1 MAGRGRK
8 DSGVDERAFEGRL
21 TAQRER
27 LHVSPEQLME
37 RVERSHYG
45 PASKAILREQVR
57 TESTGQVGFA
67 LFECPPVIVRGK
79 GALVWDADGKEYVD
93 MLAGFSV
100 SNVGHSH
107 PAIVSAISEQA
118 GKLIHYF
125 DLPNEPRERL
135 AGRLAALAPGD
146 HAKRV
151 VFGVTGADA
160 VELAMRLARWY
171 TGAPI
176 ILSAYGGYHG
186 TTAGTLSTTAKGG
199 MWAYSYPVLPHDTGH
214 AMIPFS
220 YPYRCPVGASEAA
233 CAEACVEYTR
243 RMLVGKESPFTEFR
257 GQVSNV
263 AAILLE
269 PCQAS
274 AGYIIPGDG
283 YLGGIRQLCDEFG
296 FLLIDDEIQAGL
308 GRTGTMWACE
318 HDGVVP
324 DLITVS
330 KGLASGLPIS
340 AVVTSDEI
348 AASWGP
354 GAHVATFAAT
364 ALASAAANATLDL
377 YESEQLVR
385 RAADLGGYFRERLLE
400 LQERHPILGSIDARG
415 LFVGLEFVKDRVT
428 KEPAADE
435 AAWMLDFCVREGL
448 LFEKGGYYYNRFQ
461 MIPSFVIEKETIDR
475 AADILDRAMTMAE
488 HRSGIDA
495 S

>member
-1 MAGRGRK
+1 VEKG
-8 DSGVDERAFEGRL
+8 AFGQRL
-21 TAQRER
+21 TQQRER
-27 LHVSPEQLME
+27 LRVGPEQLME
-37 RVERSHYG
+37 RVERSPYG
-45 PASKAILREQVR
+45 PRSKEILRQQVR
-57 TESTGQVGFA
+57 GESTGQVGFA
-67 LFECPPVIVRGK
+67 LFDCPPVITRGS

-100 SNVGHSH
+100 SNVGHAH
-107 PAIVSAISEQA
+107 PAIVAAVTEQA
-118 GKLIHYF
+118 GRLLHYF
-125 DLPNEPRERL
+125 DLPNEQRERL
-135 AGRLAALAPGD
+135 ALRLAGLAPGD

-151 VFGVTGADA
+151 IFGVTGADA

-186 TTAGTLSTTAKGG
+186 TTAGTLPATAKGG
-199 MWAYSYPVLPHDTGH
+199 MWAYHYPVLPHDTGH

-220 YPYRCPVGASEAA
+220 YPYRCPVGASPDS

-243 RMLVGKESPFTEFR
+243 RMLHGKESPFGEYR

-274 AGYIIPGDG
+274 AGYVIPGDG
-283 YLGGIRQLCDEFG
+283 YLRGIRELCDEFG
-296 FLLIDDEIQAGL
+296 FLLIDDEIQAGM
-308 GRTGTMWACE
+308 GRTGTMWGCE

-324 DLITVS
+324 DMIAVS

-340 AVVTSDEI
+340 AVVAADEV

-364 ALASAAANATLDL
+364 VLASAAANATLDV
-377 YESEQLVR
+377 YESENLVR
-385 RAADLGGYFRERLLE
+385 RAAEMGDYFRQQLE
-400 LQERHPILGSIDARG
+400 GLQERHPILGWIDARG
-415 LFVGLEFVKDRVT
+415 LFIGLEFVRDRRT
-428 KEPAADE
+428 KEPATDE
-435 AAWMLDFCVREGL
+435 ASWMLDFCVREGL

-461 MIPSFVIEKETIDR
+461 LIPSLVIEKEAIDR
-475 AADILDRAMTMAE
+475 AVDILDRAMTMAE
-488 HRSGIDA
+488 QRAGIG
-495 S
+495 

>member
-1 MAGRGRK
+1 
-8 DSGVDERAFEGRL
+8 VDQRAFELRMTGQRDRL
-21 TAQRER
+21 R
-27 LHVSPEQLME
+27 VSPEQLLQ
-37 RVERSHYG
+37 RVERSPYG
-45 PASKAILREQVR
+45 PRSKEILRQNV
-57 TESTGQVGFA
+57 TSESTGQVGFA
-67 LFECPPVIVRGK
+67 LFDCPPAIVRGS

-100 SNVGHSH
+100 SNVGHCH
-107 PAIVSAISEQA
+107 PAVVAAVSDQA
-118 GKLIHYF
+118 SKLLHYF
-125 DLPNEPRERL
+125 DLPNEPREQL

-146 HAKRV
+146 QAKRV

-160 VELAMRLARWY
+160 VELAIRLARWY

-186 TTAGTLSTTAKGG
+186 TTGGTMATTAKGG
-199 MWAYSYPVLPHDTGH
+199 MWAYYYPVLPGDTGH
-214 AMIPFS
+214 AKIPFS
-220 YPYRCPVGASEAA
+220 YPYRCPVGASPEN
-233 CAEACVEYTR
+233 CAEACVGYTR
-243 RMLVGKESPFTEFR
+243 RLLLGKESPFAEFR
-257 GQVSNV
+257 GHISNV
-263 AAILLE
+263 AAVLLE

-283 YLGGIRQLCDEFG
+283 YLRGIRDLCDEFG
-296 FLLIDDEIQAGL
+296 FLLIDDEIQAGM
-308 GRTGTMWACE
+308 GRTGAMWACE

-324 DLITVS
+324 DMITVS

-340 AVVTSDEI
+340 ALIASDEI

-364 ALASAAANATLDL
+364 PLASAAANATLDL

-385 RAADLGGYFRERLLE
+385 RAADIGGYFRQRLEE
-400 LQERHPILGSIDARG
+400 LQERHPILGWVDARG
-415 LFVGLEFVKDRVT
+415 LFIGLEFVRSRRT

-461 MIPSFVIEKETIDR
+461 LIPSLVIEKDAVDR
-475 AADILDRAMTMAE
+475 AVDILDRAMTMAE
-488 HRSGIDA
+488 QRSGITGG
-495 S
+495 